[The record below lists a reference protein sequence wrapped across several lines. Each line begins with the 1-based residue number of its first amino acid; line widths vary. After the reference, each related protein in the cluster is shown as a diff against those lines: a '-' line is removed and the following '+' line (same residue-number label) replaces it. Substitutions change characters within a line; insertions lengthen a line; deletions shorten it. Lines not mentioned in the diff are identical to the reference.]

1 MRGLLNL
8 LEIFT
13 MLIQQFTSSLKHS
26 EWKELVSPTRTIH
39 AQLVLIFAT
48 PGMAKS
54 ESVLNFIRTKFPEA
68 YIMGCS
74 TSGEIANGIIEEA
87 GVVITAI
94 EFEHTK
100 LEKHSVS
107 LSGAADS
114 TRVGESLV
122 NQFTKAGLRHILV
135 LSEGLHINGTQLVE
149 GMRSVLPKEVNVT
162 GGLAGDGA
170 DFSQTY
176 VIDSEEGA
184 TGDRV
189 IGLGF
194 YGDKIKIGYGSYG
207 GWDIFGIERLVTRAE
222 NNVLYEI
229 DNMPALSLYKSFL
242 GDLANQLPASG
253 LLFPL
258 SLRTNNVDE
267 PIVRTILAVDEEKQ
281 SLTFAGDIP
290 EGSYVKLMKANVDHL
305 IDGANQAAE
314 RSKQGFSTNIE
325 FALLV
330 SCVGRKLVMKQIT
343 EEEIEAVHDVLGKDT
358 VLTGFYSYGEI
369 SPSKMGAPCY
379 LHNQSM
385 TITTFS
391 EK

>member
-1 MRGLLNL
+1 MLQIL
-8 LEIFT
+8 T
-13 MLIQQFTSSLKHS
+13 MLIEQYTSSVKNPV
-26 EWKELVSPTRTIH
+26 WKALAAPARAINP
-39 AQLVLIFAT
+39 QLVLIFAT
-48 PGMAKS
+48 PSLVKSPEILHFAK
-54 ESVLNFIRTKFPEA
+54 EKYPNAFLL
-68 YIMGCS
+68 GCS
-74 TSGEIANGIIEEA
+74 TAGEIANGIIEEE
-87 GVVITAI
+87 GLVVTAI
-94 EFEHTK
+94 EFEHTT
-100 LEKHSVS
+100 LEKHSVT
-107 LSGAADS
+107 LNGASDS
-114 TRVGESLV
+114 VRVGEALV
-122 NQFTKAGLRHILV
+122 NQFSKEGLKHILV
-135 LSEGLHINGTQLVE
+135 LSEGLNINGTQLVE

-170 DFSQTY
+170 DFSQTF
-176 VIDSEEGA
+176 VIDGKQGA
-184 TGDRV
+184 SGNRV

-194 YGDKIKIGYGSYG
+194 YGEQIKIGYGSYG
-207 GWDIFGIERLVTRAE
+207 GWDIFGVERLVTRAE

-229 DNMPALSLYKSFL
+229 DNMPALALYKSFL
-242 GDLANQLPASG
+242 GDLASQLPSSG

-305 IDGANQAAE
+305 IDGANRAAE
-314 RSKQGFSTNIE
+314 RAKAAFADEVE

-330 SCVGRKLVMKQIT
+330 SCVGRRLVMKQMT
-343 EEEIEAVHDVLGKDT
+343 EEEIEVVHEVVGKSA

-369 SPSKMGAPCY
+369 SPSKHGAPCY

>member
-1 MRGLLNL
+1 LFK
-8 LEIFT
+8 IFA
-13 MLIQQFTSSLKHS
+13 MLIQQFTSSIKHP
-26 EWKELVSPTRTIH
+26 EWKELVSPARAIH
-39 AQLVLIFAT
+39 AQLVFVFIT
-48 PGMAKS
+48 PSKAKD
-54 ESVLNFIRTKFPEA
+54 ESILSFVREKYPTA
-68 YIMGCS
+68 HIMGCS
-74 TSGEIANGIIEEA
+74 TSGEIANGVIEDA
-87 GVVITAI
+87 GVVVTAI

-100 LEKHSVS
+100 LEKHTVS

-114 TRVGESLV
+114 ARVGEALV
-122 NQFTKAGLRHILV
+122 NQFTKEGLRHIFV
-135 LSEGLHINGTQLVE
+135 LCEGLNINGTHLVE

-162 GGLAGDGA
+162 GGLAGDGG
-170 DFSQTY
+170 DFVQTY
-176 VIDSEEGA
+176 VIDGEHGA
-184 TGDRV
+184 SGDRV

-207 GWDIFGIERLVTRAE
+207 GWDIFGVERLVTRSE
-222 NNVLYEI
+222 NNILYEI

-267 PIVRTILAVDEEKQ
+267 PIVRTILAVDEAKQ

-314 RSKQGFSTNIE
+314 RAKQGFSEEIE

-343 EEEIEAVHDVLGKDT
+343 EEEIEAVHEVVGRDA

-369 SPSKMGAPCY
+369 SPSKMGATCY

>member
-1 MRGLLNL
+1 
-8 LEIFT
+8 
-13 MLIQQFTSSLKHS
+13 MLIQQFTSSAKNTI
-26 EWKELVSPTRTIH
+26 WKELVVPVRPIQP
-39 AQLVLIFAT
+39 QLVLVFAT
-48 PGMAKS
+48 PSKAS
-54 ESVLNFIRTKFPEA
+54 DTSILDFIRSKYPDTF
-68 YIMGCS
+68 ILGCS
-74 TSGEIANGIIEEA
+74 TAGEIANGVIEEE
-87 GVVITAI
+87 GIVITAI
-94 EFEHTK
+94 EFESTK
-100 LEKHSVS
+100 LEKHSVA
-107 LSGAADS
+107 LGGATDS
-114 TRVGESLV
+114 TRVGEALV
-122 NQFTKAGLRHILV
+122 NQFTKEGLRHILV

-162 GGLAGDGA
+162 GGLAGDGGN
-170 DFSQTY
+170 FVKTF
-176 VIDSEEGA
+176 VIDGKQGA
-184 TGDRV
+184 VGDRV
-189 IGLGF
+189 VGVGF
-194 YGDKIKIGYGSYG
+194 YGEKIKIGYGSYG
-207 GWDIFGIERLVTRAE
+207 GWDIFGVERLVTRAE
-222 NNVLYEI
+222 NNVLFEI

-258 SLRTNNVDE
+258 SLRTNDVDE
-267 PIVRTILAVDEEKQ
+267 PIVRTILGVDEEKQ

-314 RSKQGFSTNIE
+314 RAIKGLDSPTE

-343 EEEIEAVHDVLGKDT
+343 EEEIEAVHEVVGKNA

-369 SPSKMGAPCY
+369 APSRMDATCY

-385 TITTFS
+385 TVTTFS

>member
-1 MRGLLNL
+1 M
-8 LEIFT
+8 
-13 MLIQQFTSSLKHS
+13 
-26 EWKELVSPTRTIH
+26 
-39 AQLVLIFAT
+39 
-48 PGMAKS
+48 
-54 ESVLNFIRTKFPEA
+54 
-68 YIMGCS
+68 
-74 TSGEIANGIIEEA
+74 
-87 GVVITAI
+87 VI
-94 EFEHTK
+94 
-100 LEKHSVS
+100 
-107 LSGAADS
+107 
-114 TRVGESLV
+114 
-122 NQFTKAGLRHILV
+122 
-135 LSEGLHINGTQLVE
+135 SEGLHINGTQLVE
-149 GMRSVLPKEVNVT
+149 GMRSVLPKDVNVT

-170 DFSQTY
+170 DFSTTY
-176 VIDSEEGA
+176 VIDGKQGA
-184 TGDRV
+184 AGDRV
-189 IGLGF
+189 VGLGF
-194 YGDKIKIGYGSYG
+194 YGDKLKVGYGSYG
-207 GWDIFGIERLVTRAE
+207 GWDIFGVERLVTKSE

-229 DNMPALSLYKSFL
+229 DNMPALALYKSFL
-242 GDLANQLPASG
+242 GDLASQLPSSG

-314 RSKQGFSTNIE
+314 RSIVGVDGDIE

-330 SCVGRKLVMKQIT
+330 SCVGQN
-343 EEEIEAVHDVLGKDT
+343 A

>member
-1 MRGLLNL
+1 
-8 LEIFT
+8 
-13 MLIQQFTSSLKHS
+13 MLIQQFTSSIKHP
-26 EWKELVSPTRTIH
+26 EWKELVSPARAIH
-39 AQLVLIFAT
+39 AQLVLVFTT
-48 PGMAKS
+48 PSKAKD
-54 ESVLNFIRTKFPEA
+54 ESILSFIREKYPTA
-68 YIMGCS
+68 HIMGCS

-87 GVVITAI
+87 GVVVTAI

-100 LEKHSVS
+100 LEKHSVN

-114 TRVGESLV
+114 TRVGEALI
-122 NQFTKAGLRHILV
+122 NQFSQEGLRHILV

-149 GMRSVLPKEVNVT
+149 GMRSILPKEVNVT

-170 DFSQTY
+170 DFVQTY
-176 VIDSEEGA
+176 VIDGEQGA
-184 TGDRV
+184 AGNRV

-207 GWDIFGIERLVTRAE
+207 GWDIFGVERLVTRSE

-267 PIVRTILAVDEEKQ
+267 PIVRTILAVDDEKQ

-314 RSKQGFSTNIE
+314 RAKKGFSEEIE

-330 SCVGRKLVMKQIT
+330 SCVGRKLVMKQMT
-343 EEEIEAVHDVLGKDT
+343 EEEIEAVHEVVGKDA

-369 SPSKMGAPCY
+369 SPSKIGTPCY

>member
-1 MRGLLNL
+1 MFK
-8 LEIFT
+8 IFV
-13 MLIQQFTSSLKHS
+13 MLVQQFTSSIKHP
-26 EWKELVSPTRTIH
+26 EWKELVSPARPINAH
-39 AQLVLIFAT
+39 LVFVFVT
-48 PGMAKS
+48 PSLAKD
-54 ESVLNFIRTKFPEA
+54 ESILTFIRSKFPNA
-68 YIMGCS
+68 LIAGCS

-87 GVVITAI
+87 GIVVTAI

-100 LEKHSVS
+100 LEKHSVA
-107 LSGAADS
+107 LSGATDS
-114 TRVGESLV
+114 TRVGETLV
-122 NQFTKAGLRHILV
+122 NQFTKEGLRHILV

-162 GGLAGDGA
+162 GGLAGDGG
-170 DFSQTY
+170 DFVQTY
-176 VIDSEEGA
+176 VIDGEQGA
-184 TGDRV
+184 ASDRV

-207 GWDIFGIERLVTRAE
+207 GWDIFGIERLVTRSE

-281 SLTFAGDIP
+281 SVTFAGDIP

-314 RSKQGFSTNIE
+314 RAKQGFSEEIE

-330 SCVGRKLVMKQIT
+330 SCVGRRLVMKQMT
-343 EEEIEAVHDVLGKDT
+343 EEEIEAVHEVVGKNA

-369 SPSKMGAPCY
+369 SPSKKDTPCY

>member
-1 MRGLLNL
+1 MFK
-8 LEIFT
+8 IFA
-13 MLIQQFTSSLKHS
+13 MLIQQFTSSIKHP
-26 EWKELVSPTRTIH
+26 EWKELVSPARAIH
-39 AQLVLIFAT
+39 AQLVLVFTT
-48 PGMAKS
+48 PSKAKD
-54 ESVLNFIRTKFPEA
+54 ESILSFIREKYPTA
-68 YIMGCS
+68 HIMGCS

-87 GVVITAI
+87 GVVVTAI

-100 LEKHSVS
+100 LEKHSVN

-114 TRVGESLV
+114 TRVGEALV
-122 NQFTKAGLRHILV
+122 NQFTQEGLRHILV

-149 GMRSVLPKEVNVT
+149 GMRSILPKEVNVT

-170 DFSQTY
+170 DFVQTY
-176 VIDSEEGA
+176 VIDGEQGA
-184 TGDRV
+184 AGNRV

-207 GWDIFGIERLVTRAE
+207 GWDIFGVERLVTRSE

-267 PIVRTILAVDEEKQ
+267 PIVRTILAVDDEKQ

-314 RSKQGFSTNIE
+314 RAKKGFSEEIE

-330 SCVGRKLVMKQIT
+330 SCVGRKLVMKQMT
-343 EEEIEAVHDVLGKDT
+343 EEEIEAVHEVVGKDA

-369 SPSKMGAPCY
+369 SPSKIGTPCY